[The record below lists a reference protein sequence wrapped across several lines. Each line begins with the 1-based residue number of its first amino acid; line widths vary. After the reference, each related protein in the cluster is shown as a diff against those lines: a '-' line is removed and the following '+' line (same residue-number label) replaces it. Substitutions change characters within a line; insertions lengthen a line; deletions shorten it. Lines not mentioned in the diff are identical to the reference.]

1 MRMNTISG
9 ADTEKSSKR
18 TKHTR
23 TNTSGLSFEPS
34 KRPASYSPSTL
45 AESDFKTYPA
55 TPFTLRLG
63 KGSFE
68 VSGAYSTTNGNDDT
82 LCFWTELA
90 TKVET
95 LEPILKDQHFGVISK
110 EDIEQLK
117 LASNL
122 NPTLLGQDGR
132 CHGKPGCRSHLTRRH
147 FRVISGSSIAAYI
160 TLGLPFRYS
169 SFSCSYQSL

>member
-9 ADTEKSSKR
+9 ADRDKSSKR
-18 TKHTR
+18 TKHTP

-34 KRPASYSPSTL
+34 NRPASYIPSTL
-45 AESDFKTYPA
+45 AESDLKTYSV
-55 TPFTLRLG
+55 TPFTLSLG
-63 KGSFE
+63 KDSFK

-95 LEPILKDQHFGVISK
+95 LEPILKDQHVGVISK
-110 EDIEQLK
+110 EDIDQLK

-122 NPTLLGQDGR
+122 IPPLLGEDGL
-132 CHGKPGCRSHLTRRH
+132 CHGKPGCRSYLTRRH
-147 FRVISGSSIAAYI
+147 FRVVSGSSTAE
-160 TLGLPFRYS
+160 
-169 SFSCSYQSL
+169 